1 MSTTFYQTMKIMLTF
16 EKHVINCNRT
26 NILSG
31 ACTQEG
37 DTKQKPWFVTLLAR
51 CNTFILFF

>member
-1 MSTTFYQTMKIMLTF
+1 MLTF
-16 EKHVINCNRT
+16 EKHVINCNGT

-37 DTKQKPWFVTLLAR
+37 DTRREPRFVTLLAR
-51 CNTFILFF
+51 CNTSILFF